1 MYNGNIVLLGPPGS
15 GKGTLGKQLSQK
27 YEYELI
33 STGEILRDEKKSG
46 RNRALIKNINES
58 EIGKN
63 INDILGK
70 GNLVPDEI
78 VNNIIKNK
86 IGIYKYLDG
95 QFILDGFPRN
105 IKQAEFLDTIGDI
118 GLVIYLEVSDN
129 IIRERILERGKSS
142 GREDDQNIYTINNR
156 ILQYNLETKPL
167 IDFYNS
173 KKILATIDGEKSI
186 KEVFNRVENI
196 IKLWK

>member
-33 STGEILRDEKKSG
+33 STGDILRDEKKSG
-46 RNRALIKNINES
+46 S
-58 EIGKN
+58 EIGKK

-70 GNLVPDEI
+70 GNLVSDEI
-78 VNNIIKNK
+78 VNKIIKNK
-86 IGIYKYLDG
+86 IGIYQYLDG

-105 IKQAEFLDTIGDI
+105 IQQAEFLDTIGDI

-129 IIRERILERGKSS
+129 IIRQRVLERGKTS
-142 GREDDQNIYTINNR
+142 GREDDQNVDIINRR

-167 IDFYNS
+167 IDFYGS
-173 KKILATIDGEKSI
+173 KKILSTIDGEKSI
-186 KEVFNRVENI
+186 KEVFNRVENV